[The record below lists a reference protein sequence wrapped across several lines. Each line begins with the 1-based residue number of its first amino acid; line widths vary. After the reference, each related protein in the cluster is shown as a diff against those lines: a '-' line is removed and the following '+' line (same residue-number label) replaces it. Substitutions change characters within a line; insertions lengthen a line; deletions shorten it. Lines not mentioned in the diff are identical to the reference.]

1 MISELNVVTREY
13 FMPLVTNQV
22 FQGSPV
28 LEKIFGIAKEG
39 EFGMASPSLD
49 GRAIIETLEVG
60 AVNEEAATPYATGTV
75 SIAKGSTTLTGAGG
89 ASFTAAMANRGQITI
104 TTGATYRIASVTD
117 ATHLEL
123 TDPFEQT
130 TVSGVAFSIDYFTTV
145 ANTSGAYVKAD
156 TFAAGDEDTLAG
168 ASYDWKM
175 YHTTVKIHNLDL
187 KQNTGKSRIIDLA
200 SQRLRSATK
209 QLQRNLIADF
219 YGTAV
224 DGDSAGK
231 MIGLQGIC
239 AGSGTVGTINKATY
253 AWWQGARN
261 SAASARDLTWDLLN
275 KVYYD
280 TKKYGN
286 GDAANLIVTSDGV
299 IQNYENSLTKTVVT
313 GSSGTRY
320 ENIVATRALDEKVV
334 DAGITGFK
342 FKGIDMLSDPMIPVA
357 DKTFFIN
364 LNYIYWRVLQ
374 GFQSTGW
381 QDLKASQNKDWAQL
395 TVNGYGALT
404 TSCCAK
410 FGLISEL
417 NQN

>member
-22 FQGSPV
+22 FEGSPI

-39 EFGMASPSLD
+39 DFGMASPSLD

-60 AVNEEAATPYATGTV
+60 SVNEEKADPYTTETV

-130 TVSGVAFSIDYFTTV
+130 TVSTAAYSIDYFTTV
-145 ANTSGAYVKAD
+145 ANTSGAYAKTD
-156 TFAAGDEDTLAG
+156 SFAAGDEDTLAG
-168 ASYDWKM
+168 ASYDWRM

-209 QLQRNLIADF
+209 QLQRNLVADF
-219 YGTAV
+219 YDTTV
-224 DGDSAGK
+224 DGQSK
-231 MIGLQGIC
+231 MVGLQGIC
-239 AGSGTVGTINKATY
+239 AGSGTVGGIDKGTY

-261 SAASARDLTWDLLN
+261 SAAGPRDLSYDLLN
-275 KVYYD
+275 DIYFK

-286 GDAANLIVTSDGV
+286 GDAASLIVTSDGV

-313 GSSGTRY
+313 GTAGERY
-320 ENIVATRALDEKVV
+320 DNIIATRTLNEKVV
-334 DAGITGFK
+334 DNGVTGFR
-342 FKGIDMLSDPMIPVA
+342 FKGIDMLSDPLIPVA
-357 DKTFFIN
+357 DKVFFIN
-364 LNYIYWRVLQ
+364 LNYIYWRILQ

-404 TSCCAK
+404 TSCCSK
-410 FGLISEL
+410 FGLISDL
-417 NQN
+417 NQD

>member
-1 MISELNVVTREY
+1 MIEELNVVTREY

-22 FQGSPV
+22 FEGSPI

-39 EFGMASPSLD
+39 DFGMASPSLD

-60 AVNEEAATPYATGTV
+60 SVNEAAADPYATGTV
-75 SIAKGSTTLTGAGG
+75 SIAKGSTTLTGDGTT
-89 ASFTAAMANRGQITI
+89 FTAAMANRGQITI

-130 TVSGVAFSIDYFTTV
+130 TVSGVAYSIDYFTTV
-145 ANTSGAYVKAD
+145 ANTSGAYAKTD
-156 TFAAGDEDTLAG
+156 TFVAGDEETLAG
-168 ASYDWKM
+168 AAYDWKM

-209 QLQRNLIADF
+209 QLQRNLVTDF
-219 YGTAV
+219 YDTTV
-224 DGDSAGK
+224 DGSSK
-231 MIGLQGIC
+231 MVGLQGIC
-239 AGSGTVGTINKATY
+239 AGAGTVGTINKATY

-261 SAASARDLTWDLLN
+261 SAATARDLSYDLLN
-275 KVYYD
+275 DIYFK

-286 GDAANLIVTSDGV
+286 GDAASLIVTSDGV

-313 GSSGTRY
+313 GTAGARY
-320 ENIVATRALDEKVV
+320 DNIIATRTLNEKVV
-334 DAGITGFK
+334 DNGVTGFK
-342 FKGIDMLSDPMIPVA
+342 FKGIDMLSDPLIPVA
-357 DKTFFIN
+357 DKAFFIN
-364 LNYIYWRVLQ
+364 LNYIYWRILQ

-404 TSCCAK
+404 TSCCSR
-410 FGLISEL
+410 FGLISDL
-417 NQN
+417 NQD